1 MPMSRKQSIN
11 IVQKSSEFVGN
22 PNTIAGAV
30 SMVIGGA
37 KTQRGS
43 KFPCGGF
50 AENQFKTDKA
60 DKYRS

>member
-22 PNTIAGAV
+22 PNTIAGTL

-37 KTQRGS
+37 KTHRGT
-43 KFPCGGF
+43 KFPCGGIT
-50 AENQFKTDKA
+50 ENQNQL
-60 DKYRS
+60 